1 MYEDGI
7 MPYNF
12 SDLVDI
18 SKLNKLMQ
26 RFYQATGIPSGILDV
41 KGTIL
46 VAIGWQDICKN
57 FHLKNA
63 SSKKLCKQSHDCIPA
78 RLANHMN
85 TKPYLCYKCPNG
97 LFDAV
102 APIIIDGVHVANI
115 FQGQFLFEKPD
126 IDYFIRQAE
135 RHGFDKKAYLAALDR
150 VPIYTQKKL
159 DDIMYF
165 SVEFAEMLADL
176 ALPRLRQIEQ
186 QKQALQRSD
195 EQIFLIF
202 NNMANVAIQAYDEYG
217 NITFWNKASE
227 ELYGFKQADVIG
239 HSSKEILFD
248 NEYTDL
254 LVILNKINLTNSLHG
269 PAEWKIKNKNGN
281 DKYVYATL
289 FPISLSTGKKEFICI
304 DIDIT
309 EQKHFSK
316 ELERLDRLSLVGE
329 MAAGL
334 AHEIRNPMT
343 TVRGYLQLLR
353 SKQCYQE
360 HVNQY
365 DLMIEEL
372 DCANKIITEYLSL
385 AKNKSLKKEIHNLN
399 QIINAL
405 LPLLSLEAARE
416 SKIIR
421 WLPGDIQTLL
431 LDKNEIRQ
439 LVINL
444 VRNALDAV
452 DHGGIIEICT
462 LMDYQTIVL
471 QVQDNGKGIP
481 EEILDKLGTPFVTTK
496 ENGTGLGLAVCF
508 SIAARHNARLLIQ
521 SNTLGTSVSVKFI
534 R

>member
-1 MYEDGI
+1 MHKDGI

-18 SKLNKLMQ
+18 NKLNKLMQ
-26 RFYQATGIPSGILDV
+26 RFYQATGIPSGILDI
-41 KGTIL
+41 KGNIL

-63 SSKKLCKQSHDCIPA
+63 SSKKLCKQSHDYIPT
-78 RLANHMN
+78 RLANHN
-85 TKPYLCYKCPNG
+85 DTKPYLCYKCPNG
-97 LFDAV
+97 LIDAF

-126 IDYFIRQAE
+126 VNYFIQQAE
-135 RHGFDKKAYLAALDR
+135 HHGFDKEAYLVALDK

-186 QKQALQRSD
+186 QKQALQRCD

-227 ELYGFKQADVIG
+227 ELYGFKQADVLG

-254 LVILNKINLTNSLHG
+254 LVILNKINLTNSVHG
-269 PAEWKIKNKNGN
+269 PAEWKIRNKYGN

-309 EQKHFSK
+309 EQKHFSR

-343 TVRGYLQLLR
+343 TVRGYLQLL
-353 SKQCYQE
+353 KNKHCTQE
-360 HVNQY
+360 HANHY

-385 AKNKSLKKEIHNLN
+385 AKNKSVKKEIHDLN
-399 QIINAL
+399 QVITAL

-421 WLPGDIQTLL
+421 WLPGDIRTLS

-452 DHGGIIEICT
+452 DHDGIIEICT
-462 LMDYQTIVL
+462 LMNCETVVL

-481 EEILDKLGTPFVTTK
+481 EEILDKLGTPFITTK

-508 SIAARHNARLLIQ
+508 SIASRHNARLLIQ
-521 SNTLGTSVSVKFI
+521 SNALGTSVSVKFI